1 VREVRITRIVC
12 PHCAGQGYLAS
23 GRRRCPV
30 CCGNER
36 ISAED
41 ARAYAI
47 GQRRMSDANGAGEL
61 SWPQKRR
68 CAALA
73 EGIFELLQELP
84 PWRAH
89 RRVAG

>member
-1 VREVRITRIVC
+1 MSGARITRIRC
-12 PHCAGQGYLAS
+12 PHCAGQGYFGS

-36 ISAED
+36 ISAAD

-47 GQRRMSDANGAGEL
+47 TQRRMSDANGAGEL
-61 SWPQKRR
+61 SWPQKRK
-68 CAALA
+68 CAAIA

-89 RRVAG
+89 RRATG